1 MPAAPDNE
9 LPYSGDHTLA
19 AISVQDVS
27 KTFLIPHDP
36 AFTLKERALH
46 PLRRRTHDR
55 LEALKHV
62 SFDVATGEFFGI
74 VGRNGSGKSTLMKCM
89 AGIYHADAG
98 QVLVRGR
105 VGAFIELG
113 VGFTPDL
120 TARDNVLINSVM
132 LGLSPAQARRQ
143 LDSIIEFAELED
155 FVDLKLK
162 NYSSGMQVR
171 LAFAVLVHIEADVML
186 IDEVLAVGDAAFQ
199 QKCVDTLHSLKKA
212 NRTIVLV
219 THDMAAV
226 ERFCDRAVLLER
238 GALVESGDPARVAR
252 VYTEVNFDRE
262 RALTHLEEPE
272 TRLGDQAIEIVD
284 AWFAD
289 ADGRRVTNMEQGA
302 ICSFEFRAEVR
313 RDVPAASLG
322 MTLSDATGRVVF
334 VTSTSW
340 HGQHTGPLASGEVLS
355 FAVTLEN
362 RFEPGRYTAT
372 PVVAHDTS
380 GQNVMDLRLNLVPVI
395 VTGAHSSGGLVDL
408 PHEIS
413 FHRSGAAVAVDGG
426 Q

>member
-1 MPAAPDNE
+1 VSADPRSTAAV
-9 LPYSGDHTLA
+9 
-19 AISVQDVS
+19 SVQEVS

-36 AFTLKERALH
+36 AYTLKERVLH
-46 PLRRRTHDR
+46 PLRRRTHER
-55 LEALKHV
+55 LDALRSV
-62 SFDVATGEFFGI
+62 SFDVASGEFFGI
-74 VGRNGSGKSTLMKCM
+74 VGRNGSGKSTLLKCM
-89 AGIYHADAG
+89 AGIYNAGSG

-113 VGFTPDL
+113 VGFAPDL

-132 LGLSPAQARRQ
+132 LGLTPAEARRQ

-171 LAFAVLVHIEADVML
+171 LAFAVLVHIAADVML

-199 QKCVDTLHSLKKA
+199 QKCIDTLHALKKA

-219 THDMAAV
+219 THDMASV

-252 VYTEVNFDRE
+252 IYTQVNFDRE
-262 RALTHLEEPE
+262 RAMSHLHEAE
-272 TRLGDQAIEIVD
+272 TRLGDGAVEIVD

-289 ADGRRVTNMEQGA
+289 SEGRHVTTMEQGTA
-302 ICSFEFRAEVR
+302 CSFEFRAEVR

-322 MTLSDATGRVVF
+322 MTLGDETGRVVF

-340 HGQHTGPLASGEVLS
+340 RRQVTGALAAGESLCFSVS
-355 FAVTLEN
+355 FEN
-362 RFEPGRYTAT
+362 RFAPGRYTAT
-372 PVVAHDTS
+372 PVVAHDAS
-380 GQNVMDLRLNLVPVI
+380 GQQVMDLRLNLVPVL
-395 VTGAHSSGGLVDL
+395 VTGTHTSGGLVDL
-408 PHEIS
+408 PHEVV
-413 FHRSGAAVAVDGG
+413 FRRSGAAVAVEGG
-426 Q
+426 K

>member
-1 MPAAPDNE
+1 VIADPHSAA
-9 LPYSGDHTLA
+9 A
-19 AISVQDVS
+19 VSVQDVS

-46 PLRRRTHDR
+46 PLRRRTHER
-55 LEALKHV
+55 LEALRGV
-62 SFDVATGEFFGI
+62 SFDVAPGEFFGI

-89 AGIYHADAG
+89 AGIYQAGSG

-113 VGFTPDL
+113 VGFAPDL

-132 LGLSPAQARRQ
+132 LGLTPAQARGQ
-143 LDSIIEFAELED
+143 LDSIIDFAELED

-199 QKCVDTLHSLKKA
+199 QKCIDTLHALKTA

-219 THDMAAV
+219 THDMGAV

-238 GALVESGDPARVAR
+238 GTLVDSGDPARVAR
-252 VYTEVNFDRE
+252 VYTQVNFDRE
-262 RALTHLEEPE
+262 RAMSHLHEAE
-272 TRLGDQAIEIVD
+272 TRLGDQAVEIVD

-289 ADGRRVTNMEQGA
+289 AEGRRVTTMEQGA
-302 ICSFEFRAEVR
+302 TCSFEFRAEVR

-322 MTLSDATGRVVF
+322 MTLGDETGRVVF

-340 HGQHTGPLASGEVLS
+340 RGQRTGPLAAGETLS
-355 FAVTLEN
+355 FSVSLEN
-362 RFEPGRYTAT
+362 RFAPGRYTAT
-372 PVVAHDTS
+372 PIVAHDTS
-380 GQNVMDLRLNLVPVI
+380 GEQVMDLRLDLVPVL
-395 VTGAHSSGGLVDL
+395 VTATYSSGGLVDL
-408 PHEIS
+408 PHEIA
-413 FHRSGAAVAVDGG
+413 FHRSGTAIAVEGS